1 MLRLITKRNTLGGLL
16 FLVLVGEVTVASA
29 NGLFTPPGL
38 IILSVL
44 YFLYFILL
52 DSLVAKYRLSNIGLL
67 LVNFCLYSVFITGL
81 LHGEIGDYVLRPENR
96 AITTLI
102 RIQCSFYPLF
112 AFYLLE
118 KVAPRKFPTTKL
130 SLSVS
135 MFMAFIVLLSPS
147 KSFGLIKL
155 VDTFSK
161 APLIAFS
168 FSAVAVV
175 ALIIG
180 LRLRSTTAHYRNRIF
195 GVLSVALLVLGLIPH
210 LAAFIVLLL
219 VMIIVGFTFI
229 IKPSFYNASAV

>member
-96 AITTLI
+96 VITTLI

-118 KVAPRKFPTTKL
+118 KVAPRKLPTIKL
-130 SLSVS
+130 SQSVY

-161 APLIAFS
+161 APLIAFC
-168 FSAVAVV
+168 FSVVAVV
-175 ALIIG
+175 AFIIG
-180 LRLRSTTAHYRNRIF
+180 LQLHSTTARFKSRFF
-195 GVLSVALLVLGLIPH
+195 GLLSVLLLILGLIPH
-210 LAAFIVLLL
+210 LAAFILLL
-219 VMIIVGFTFI
+219 LAMIIIGFI
-229 IKPSFYNASAV
+229 YILKPYFRTASVV